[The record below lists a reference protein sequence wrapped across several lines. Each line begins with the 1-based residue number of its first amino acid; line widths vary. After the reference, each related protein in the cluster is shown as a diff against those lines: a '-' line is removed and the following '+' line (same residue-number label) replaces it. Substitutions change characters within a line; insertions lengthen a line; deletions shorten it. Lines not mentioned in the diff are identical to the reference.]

1 MRIRILLWPIV
12 LLAAAF
18 AAAAAE
24 SIADPVDADGGD
36 TTLRYQ
42 AYVAGA
48 LVGDATIT
56 VAIMGDRYQV
66 VGDARSTGVLKRFS
80 KWQNRFAAHGVLD
93 DAGSSPRAFYY
104 TERNRSKVRD
114 VAVRDGTLHVTKNG
128 KQRAEREAP
137 DGHDVLSALFVS
149 PRCDE
154 ARLLHTGRYLYRL
167 ERLEY
172 DGESCRYRVTDED
185 DDSYEI
191 ELQLT
196 RVNGL
201 LVPGRIVVHAW
212 LTGSVELADPPATES
227 AVSAR

>member
-1 MRIRILLWPIV
+1 MAVMCWNLLPIW
-12 LLAAAF
+12 LLTAAF
-18 AAAAAE
+18 GAWAADAAD
-24 SIADPVDADGGD
+24 DPARDV
-36 TTLRYQ
+36 TLRYN

-56 VAIMGDRYQV
+56 VAMVGDRYQV
-66 VGDARSTGVLKRFS
+66 VGDARSIGVLKHFS
-80 KWQNRFAAHGVLD
+80 KWHNRFAARGVLD
-93 DAGSSPRAFYY
+93 DAGSSPEAFYY

-128 KQRAEREAP
+128 KQRPEREAP

-149 PRCDE
+149 PRCEEDH
-154 ARLLHTGRYLYRL
+154 LLHTGRYLYRL
-167 ERLEY
+167 ERLEH
-172 DGESCRYRVTDED
+172 DAETCRYRVTDED

-201 LVPGRIVVHAW
+201 LVPGRIIVHAW
-212 LTGSVELADPPATES
+212 LTGSVELMDPPTAEP
-227 AVSAR
+227 AVSVR